1 MKRPFISVFSI
12 EVKIIFR
19 ITEIY
24 LVVLQKFCIFA
35 AYSVM
40 NERPKILKN
49 REFTKIKIMSETKKM
64 TKEEILEIFKSEY
77 DSVLHRYER
86 RVEKYALRR
95 YGDDMYKAQVNLKV
109 IRELRPMTSW
119 DDPNKIKTWLG
130 NHIKNIE
137 CILIEGSQYPTSSS
151 IMHNVA
157 DTLRRVSLQEL
168 RGEIERLRM
177 TITCNE

>member
-1 MKRPFISVFSI
+1 M
-12 EVKIIFR
+12 
-19 ITEIY
+19 
-24 LVVLQKFCIFA
+24 VLQKFCIFA

-86 RVEKYALRR
+86 RVEKYALKMNEDFEYFFRR